1 MSFIHRSIILRNRRV
16 MAIPAYVTPS
26 CIVSCGFCSVFSL
39 PVDTRHLSLEWKRN
53 IETYVSWYFCFS
65 AKFLCK
71 FLKKNLYLYLRISCA
86 RSNHRVIVLKHAMNK
101 EIRLFFDGDE
111 IFWYSK
117 VLVCVEVVDEK
128 YKLYKN
134 RASKYL
140 FPRL

>member
-26 CIVSCGFCSVFSL
+26 CIVSCGLCSVFSL

-53 IETYVSWYFCFS
+53 IETYVS
-65 AKFLCK
+65 AKFLWK
-71 FLKKNLYLYLRISCA
+71 FLKKNLYLYLRISRA

-101 EIRLFFDGDE
+101 EIRLSFDGDE

-134 RASKYL
+134 RAYKYL